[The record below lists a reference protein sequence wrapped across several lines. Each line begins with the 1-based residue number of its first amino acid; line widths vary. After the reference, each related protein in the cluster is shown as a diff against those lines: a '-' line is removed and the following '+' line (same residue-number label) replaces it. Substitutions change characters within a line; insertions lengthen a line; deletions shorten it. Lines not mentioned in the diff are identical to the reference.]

1 MMINLYVQGSKLL
14 GLGHLSRIVP
24 IYKGLESCHDNVN
37 LYFHGDEVGESYLK
51 VNCVDFF
58 SLKKEKIK
66 IKNSKLWVIDSTD
79 IYEQEIEK
87 SISRANTVVLLSPKF
102 NPNKFLLFTH
112 AILRSDPFSIPVNNK
127 FISKDFFSYNRGG
140 VENYKK
146 KQTMGVALSGSDSS
160 NSIQMIVNAIIN
172 NVEISKHISG
182 LKVFLGSTSSINFSR
197 KNKESRLIDIEFIS
211 SLRSIWN
218 YKTEIDLLIVG
229 NGIILDECILEN
241 QNFILF
247 NNVKSNSVIKSFD
260 VDYVKQFEA
269 TDINKLIEKT
279 QAFFLKD
286 NVLKRFKVKSFM
298 SKNKNPSVNKILDLL
313 TQEI

>member
-1 MMINLYVQGSKLL
+1 MINIYVQGSKLL

-24 IYKGLESCHDNVN
+24 IYKGLESCYHNVN

-51 VNCVDFF
+51 VNSIDFF
-58 SLKKEKIK
+58 SLTKKVIK
-66 IKNSKLWVIDSTD
+66 IKDSELWVIDSTD
-79 IYEQEIEK
+79 VYEQEIEK

-127 FISKDFFSYNRGG
+127 FISKNYFSYNRG
-140 VENYKK
+140 VFENHKK
-146 KQTMGVALSGSDSS
+146 KNTIGVALSGSDSS

-172 NVEISKHISG
+172 NDELFDHVSG

-197 KNKESRLIDIEFIS
+197 ISKKSRLIDIEFVS

-218 YKTEIDLLIVG
+218 FKIEIDLLIVG

-260 VDYVKQFEA
+260 VNYVKQFEA
-269 TDINKLIEKT
+269 TDIKNLIKKIQT
-279 QAFFLKD
+279 FFLKD
-286 NVLKRFKVKSFM
+286 DVFKPSKLKPVL
-298 SKNKNPSVNKILDLL
+298 SKNNNPAVNKIIDLL
-313 TQEI
+313 TLNI

>member
-1 MMINLYVQGSKLL
+1 MINIYVQGSKLL

-24 IYKGLESCHDNVN
+24 IYKGLESCYNNVN

-51 VNCVDFF
+51 VNSVDFF
-58 SLKKEKIK
+58 SLTKKVIK
-66 IKNSKLWVIDSTD
+66 IKDSELWVIDSTD
-79 IYEQEIEK
+79 VYEQEIEK

-127 FISKDFFSYNRGG
+127 FISKDYFSYNRG
-140 VENYKK
+140 VFENYIKK
-146 KQTMGVALSGSDSS
+146 NTIGVALSGSDSS

-172 NVEISKHISG
+172 NDKLFHHISC

-197 KNKESRLIDIEFIS
+197 ISKESRLIDIEFIS

-218 YKTEIDLLIVG
+218 FKTEIDLLIVG

-260 VDYVKQFEA
+260 VNYVKQFEA
-269 TDINKLIEKT
+269 TDIKNLIKKIQT
-279 QAFFLKD
+279 FFLKD
-286 NVLKRFKVKSFM
+286 DVLIPSKVKPFL
-298 SKNKNPSVNKILDLL
+298 SKNNNPTVNKIIDLL
-313 TQEI
+313 TLDI